1 MKRFVFLIFMGLLTT
16 IASAQ
21 VLIDGIKYNLNQE
34 NYTAEIAEENTVSGD
49 LVIPEKV
56 VYEGNTYIVTSIG
69 LMAFRGSGELQTVVI
84 PNSITQIKKDAFC
97 NCPKLASVQLPDNLI
112 SIGQYAF
119 QDCKALT
126 SIEFP
131 TSLNTIESCA
141 FGSSGLTSVFIPKS
155 VTRISAKGEGA
166 MLVLASTSPFIDCK
180 NLSSIIVEEGNPRYD
195 SRDDCNAII
204 ETATNT
210 LVCGC
215 NNSTIPNSVTA
226 IWMTAFYNCSFTSMT
241 IPDGVTSIGIEAFAG
256 CENLTEIT
264 IPNSVT
270 AIGEHA
276 FSNCT
281 ALTTVKLSESIKE
294 IGIATFE
301 NCSSLTSISL
311 PDGLTTL
318 GNKAFAYCGLTSI
331 YLPDNLTEISINAFY
346 GCQNLTSLEIG
357 SGLTSVRGFYNTGL
371 KSVEIPPN
379 IERIERAAFYECP
392 NLTEVIF
399 PEGLTSIGADAF
411 FLCDNYTDVILP
423 STITDIGVYS
433 FQGYKDKTVTCYAE
447 TVPEINFGDENG
459 RRANPFLN
467 KTTNKTFATT
477 LTVPDVALQEYART
491 YPWNEFGTIM
501 SFSGEIAEPVFSGVK
516 TIDTSGN
523 AYEIARYSL
532 DGRRLTHTQK
542 GINIIRFSDGTVKKI
557 TGKITGTGF

>member
-16 IASAQ
+16 IANAQ

-34 NYTAEIAEENTVSGD
+34 NYTAEIAEYNTVSGD
-49 LVIPEKV
+49 LVIPEEV
-56 VYEGNTYIVTSIG
+56 EHEGSTYLVKSIG
-69 LMAFRGSGELQTVVI
+69 PYAFYGSKELISVSI
-84 PNSITQIKKDAFC
+84 PNSVDQIKRSAFNSC
-97 NCPKLASVQLPDNLI
+97 SRLASVHLSDNLI
-112 SIGQYAF
+112 TIEKRAF
-119 QDCKALT
+119 SGCEALT

-131 TSLNTIESCA
+131 ASLNTIETAA
-141 FGSSGLTSVFIPKS
+141 FSGCGLTSVFIPKS

-166 MLVLASTSPFIDCK
+166 MIVQASTSPFINCK
-180 NLSSIIVEEGNPRYD
+180 NLSSIIVEEGNPIYD

-210 LVCGC
+210 LVYGC

-226 IWMTAFYNCSFTSMT
+226 IRMTAFYNCSFTSMT
-241 IPDGVTSIGIEAFAG
+241 IPDGVTSIGHSAFAY

-270 AIGEHA
+270 SIGEQA
-276 FSNCT
+276 FQNCT
-281 ALTTVKLSESIKE
+281 ALATVKLSESIKE

-318 GNKAFAYCGLTSI
+318 GNNAFAYCGLTSI
-331 YLPDNLTEISINAFY
+331 YLPDNLTEISMNAFY

-379 IERIERAAFYECP
+379 IERIEGTAFRECP

-399 PEGLTSIGADAF
+399 PEGLTSIGVDAF

-447 TVPEINFGDENG
+447 TVPKVNFGENG

-557 TGKITGTGF
+557 TGKITGTP